1 MSWLDDGAELTLT
14 PREQEILEFV
24 AKGLSAKEI
33 AGQIGIAPRTV
44 EGHIDS
50 VRLKVRARNKA
61 HMVTQAVL
69 AGVLKLGESDRNGH
83 HSADEIGLATD
94 PSNKTPQ

>member
-1 MSWLDDGAELTLT
+1 MSWNHSVGGPGLS
-14 PREQEILEFV
+14 PREQEVLELV
-24 AKGLSAKEI
+24 AIGLSAKEI

-69 AGVLKLGESDRNGH
+69 AGILKIEPKGLNGH
-83 HSADEIGLATD
+83 AAPEAEVS
-94 PSNKTPQ
+94 